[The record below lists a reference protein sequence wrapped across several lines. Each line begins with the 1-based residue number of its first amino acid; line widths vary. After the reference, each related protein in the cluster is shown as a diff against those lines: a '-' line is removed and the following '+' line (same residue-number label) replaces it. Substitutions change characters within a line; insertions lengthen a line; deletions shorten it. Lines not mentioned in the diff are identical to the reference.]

1 MSKKYEHTSAE
12 VDKALR
18 IGSVSESFNIKDS
31 DIATIEAL
39 HDLLLDG
46 EGYPLNHPTLKRS
59 RELTAKL
66 YKILGYNS
74 H

>member
-1 MSKKYEHTSAE
+1 MSKEQNLEDK
-12 VDKALR
+12 DKALH
-18 IGSVSESFNIKDS
+18 IGGVSESLNIKDS

-46 EGYPLNHPTLKRS
+46 EEYPLNHPTLKRG
-59 RELTAKL
+59 RKLTAKL
-66 YKILGYNS
+66 YKILGYYS

>member
-1 MSKKYEHTSAE
+1 MSTDKKNRK
-12 VDKALR
+12 DKALH
-18 IGSVSESFNIKDS
+18 IGGVSESLNIKDS

-46 EGYPLNHPTLKRS
+46 QGYPLNYPTLKRG

>member
-1 MSKKYEHTSAE
+1 VKSDSLGL
-12 VDKALR
+12 VPNDSDKED
-18 IGSVSESFNIKDS
+18 SENIKDS

-46 EGYPLNHPTLKRS
+46 EGYPLNHPTLKRG